1 MIGAPMIIAG
11 HGTRDAAGEAE
22 SRRLVA
28 LVAEKLAPV
37 PVSVGFVE
45 LNEPSIDD
53 AVAAALDAQEDPAQA
68 VVVPMMLGTGGH
80 VRHDIP
86 DAIEAGRASHPDA
99 DVRYADYLGH
109 DPRLIAALAER
120 ITAAVGDWD
129 RRDAHVV
136 LIGRGAKVPE
146 ANADHARLARLMYER
161 CDVASV
167 VPAFS
172 QVTRPGLPEA
182 LNAVYAAGARHVV
195 VAANLL
201 FPGRLSQWIGE
212 QVAAWAATHPDA
224 EVRVADVIGACDEL
238 ADTLIDRYRTVTETS
253 AVADGSPAYLAGL
266 MLRDRD
272 VLMVGAG
279 QVADRRV
286 PRLLEAGARVHV
298 VSPTLSVKMARLV
311 RSGAVTHST
320 DAFTPDMLDGV
331 WYCLA
336 QTNDPVVNEA
346 VAAACEARRIFC
358 VRADDAR
365 GGTAWT
371 PATERVGGV
380 SVAVLGQ
387 RNPER
392 SRAVRDAVLR
402 ELLG

>member
-1 MIGAPMIIAG
+1 MNVPLIIAA
-11 HGTRDAAGEAE
+11 HGTRDAEGEAQ
-22 SRRLVA
+22 SRQLVA
-28 LVAEKLAPV
+28 MVAEKLAPTT
-37 PVSVGFVE
+37 VSVGYVE
-45 LNEPSIDD
+45 LNEPGIDD
-53 AVAAALDAQEDPAQA
+53 AVAAALDEQGATPTA
-68 VVVPMMLGTGGH
+68 VVVPLMLGTGGH

-86 DAIEAGRASHPDA
+86 DAIEAAKARYADA
-99 DVRYADYLGH
+99 DVVYTEYLGH
-109 DPRLIAALAER
+109 DPRLLSALHDR

-136 LIGRGAKVPE
+136 LLGRGAKVAE
-146 ANADHARLARLMYER
+146 ANANHARLCRLMYEA
-161 CDVASV
+161 CEVASV
-167 VPAFS
+167 SPAYS

-182 LNAVYAAGARHVV
+182 LNAVYATGARHVV

-201 FPGRLSQWIGE
+201 FAGRLKTWMRE
-212 QVAAWAATHPDA
+212 QVGAWTAAHPDC
-224 EVRVADVIGACDEL
+224 EVRLADVIGPCDEL
-238 ADTLIDRYRTVTETS
+238 RDTVIDRYREATGTS
-253 AVADGSPAYLAGL
+253 APEDGSPAYLSGL
-266 MLRDRD
+266 VLSGRD

-286 PRLLEAGARVHV
+286 DRLLEAGARVTIC
-298 VSPTLSVKMARLV
+298 SPTLSVKLARLV
-311 RSGAVTHST
+311 REGAVAHT
-320 DAFTPDMLDGV
+320 AEPFQAAMLDGV

-336 QTNDPVVNEA
+336 QTNDPAVNA
-346 VAAACEARRIFC
+346 QVAAACEKQRIFC

-387 RNPER
+387 RDPRR
-392 SRAVRDAVLR
+392 SRRVRDAVLR